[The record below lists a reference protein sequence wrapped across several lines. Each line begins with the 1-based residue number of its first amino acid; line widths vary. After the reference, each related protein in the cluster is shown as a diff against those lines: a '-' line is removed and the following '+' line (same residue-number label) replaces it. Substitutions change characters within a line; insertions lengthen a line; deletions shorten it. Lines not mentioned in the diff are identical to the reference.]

1 MPGNEARPNTVP
13 VMPSFRKKTLVHL
26 HKETAQHNHLRYS
39 VGAGDCLNNNDYM
52 YVFHTLVEVS
62 NMSNCI

>member
-13 VMPSFRKKTLVHL
+13 VMPSFRKKTLVRL
-26 HKETAQHNHLRYS
+26 HKEAAQHNHS
-39 VGAGDCLNNNDYM
+39 VGAGDCLNNNDY
-52 YVFHTLVEVS
+52 VSTHLVEVS